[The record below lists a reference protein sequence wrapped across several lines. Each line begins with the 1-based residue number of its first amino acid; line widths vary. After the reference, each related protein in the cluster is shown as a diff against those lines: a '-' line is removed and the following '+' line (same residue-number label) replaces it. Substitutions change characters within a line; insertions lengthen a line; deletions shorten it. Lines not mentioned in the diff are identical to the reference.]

1 MTDLQ
6 QTYYRQVKN
15 PNPVF
20 TPRKGAGTLKFCEKL
35 MEKAVGFTSRFDF
48 AIHVAHARSRGLRR
62 RMPPVLRRRAIDA
75 LLQGLCFHYDPLANR
90 VQCSITTL
98 AIECGL
104 ATESGAGKL
113 SITRATRALT
123 FLSELGLITYQ
134 TEYDP
139 LIGCYIPSDI
149 TFTPALF
156 AALREWGWRIP
167 FALGAVLAVVALWLR
182 RQLDETSQQ
191 ETRALKEAGSLK
203 GLWRNRRAFIM
214 VLGFTAAGSLCFY
227 TFTTYMQKYL
237 VNTAGMHA
245 NVASGIMTAALFV
258 FMLIQPLIGALSDKI
273 GRRTS
278 MLCFGSLAAIF
289 TVPILSALQNVSSPY
304 AAFGLVMCALLI
316 VSFYT
321 SISGILKAE
330 MFPAQVR
337 ALGVGL
343 SYAVANAIFG
353 GSAEYVALSLKS
365 IGMETAF
372 FWYVTLMAVVAFLVS
387 LMLHRKGKG
396 MRL

>member
-62 RMPPVLRRRAIDA
+62 RAIDA

-104 ATESGAGKL
+104 ATESAAGKL

-139 LIGCYIPSDI
+139 LIGCYIPTDI
-149 TFTPALF
+149 TFTSALF
-156 AALREWGWRIP
+156 AALDVSEEAVAAARRSRVEWENRQRKKQGLDTLGMDELIAKAWRFVRERFRSYQTELKSRGIKRARARRDAGRERQDIVT
-167 FALGAVLAVVALWLR
+167 LVK
-182 RQLDETSQQ
+182 RQL
-191 ETRALKEAGSLK
+191 TREIAEGRFTANREAVKREVERRVKERMILS
-203 GLWRNRRAFIM
+203 RNRNYSRLA
-214 VLGFTAAGSLCFY
+214 TA
-227 TFTTYMQKYL
+227 
-237 VNTAGMHA
+237 
-245 NVASGIMTAALFV
+245 
-258 FMLIQPLIGALSDKI
+258 
-273 GRRTS
+273 
-278 MLCFGSLAAIF
+278 
-289 TVPILSALQNVSSPY
+289 SP
-304 AAFGLVMCALLI
+304 
-316 VSFYT
+316 
-321 SISGILKAE
+321 
-330 MFPAQVR
+330 
-337 ALGVGL
+337 
-343 SYAVANAIFG
+343 
-353 GSAEYVALSLKS
+353 
-365 IGMETAF
+365 
-372 FWYVTLMAVVAFLVS
+372 
-387 LMLHRKGKG
+387 
-396 MRL
+396 

>member
-123 FLSELGLITYQ
+123 GTVAKLAMRQPFV
-134 TEYDP
+134 
-139 LIGCYIPSDI
+139 
-149 TFTPALF
+149 LF
-156 AALREWGWRIP
+156 
-167 FALGAVLAVVALWLR
+167 
-182 RQLDETSQQ
+182 
-191 ETRALKEAGSLK
+191 K
-203 GLWRNRRAFIM
+203 GLTFQKLCLPGAFRPGDHHNKM
-214 VLGFTAAGSLCFY
+214 LRPGLCVVHASP
-227 TFTTYMQKYL
+227 QYL
-237 VNTAGMHA
+237 
-245 NVASGIMTAALFV
+245 
-258 FMLIQPLIGALSDKI
+258 
-273 GRRTS
+273 
-278 MLCFGSLAAIF
+278 
-289 TVPILSALQNVSSPY
+289 
-304 AAFGLVMCALLI
+304 
-316 VSFYT
+316 
-321 SISGILKAE
+321 
-330 MFPAQVR
+330 
-337 ALGVGL
+337 
-343 SYAVANAIFG
+343 
-353 GSAEYVALSLKS
+353 
-365 IGMETAF
+365 
-372 FWYVTLMAVVAFLVS
+372 
-387 LMLHRKGKG
+387 
-396 MRL
+396 

>member
-90 VQCSITTL
+90 VQRSITNL

-104 ATESGAGKL
+104 ATESKSGNL

-123 FLSELGLITYQ
+123 FMAELGLITYQ

-139 LIGCYIPSDI
+139 QIGCNIPTDT

-156 AALREWGWRIP
+156 SALD
-167 FALGAVLAVVALWLR
+167 VSDVAVVAAR
-182 RQLDETSQQ
+182 RSRVEWENQQRKKQNLKPLEMDELIAKSWRFVRERFRSYQSERKQHGLKRARARRDSDRTRKDIVTLVKQQL
-191 ETRALKEAGSLK
+191 TRE
-203 GLWRNRRAFIM
+203 
-214 VLGFTAAGSLCFY
+214 Y
-227 TFTTYMQKYL
+227 
-237 VNTAGMHA
+237 
-245 NVASGIMTAALFV
+245 ASGRFTGGLDAMKRELERRV
-258 FMLIQPLIGALSDKI
+258 KERMLMSRGNNYT
-273 GRRTS
+273 R
-278 MLCFGSLAAIF
+278 LA
-289 TVPILSALQNVSSPY
+289 TVPI
-304 AAFGLVMCALLI
+304 
-316 VSFYT
+316 
-321 SISGILKAE
+321 
-330 MFPAQVR
+330 
-337 ALGVGL
+337 
-343 SYAVANAIFG
+343 
-353 GSAEYVALSLKS
+353 
-365 IGMETAF
+365 
-372 FWYVTLMAVVAFLVS
+372 
-387 LMLHRKGKG
+387 
-396 MRL
+396 